1 MPLVGWERGTQKHV
15 CIYIYIIIYIYIY
28 IIIIYIYN
36 HMYVYIHIYT
46 YIQNRIHTWC
56 INCAAMPISTLLVLT
71 LTYGMPI
78 RFLGWKIQHS

>member
-1 MPLVGWERGTQKHV
+1 
-15 CIYIYIIIYIYIY
+15 
-28 IIIIYIYN
+28 
-36 HMYVYIHIYT
+36 MYVYIHIYT

>member
-15 CIYIYIIIYIYIY
+15 CIYILY
-28 IIIIYIYN
+28 IIYIYN